1 MNLAT
6 DFKDSKGFYKYI
18 RSKKKTK
25 ENLDP
30 RDLTIEDMKRTEILN
45 ATFISFF
52 ISKAGL

>member
-1 MNLAT
+1 MNLAA

-30 RDLTIEDMKRTEILN
+30 RDLMIEDMKRTEILN
-45 ATFISFF
+45 ATFTSFF